1 VKKLVPHDAILIPDN
16 AKRVFQGKIYDVYQW
31 PQPLFDGSV
40 ATFEM
45 LKHPDTVITIGV
57 VDDKIIVLEDDQPH
71 RGPYRSFPGGRVDAG
86 EDILAAAQ
94 RETREES
101 GYSFAHWKLLDIQQ
115 PQVKI
120 EWFVYVFIAWGV
132 TDRGTPHV
140 DAGEKI
146 SVHLETYDAARSMA
160 HARDSY
166 VGESRHLFD
175 ASPTLHDLMQ
185 LPDYGGREIDR

>member
-1 VKKLVPHDAILIPDN
+1 MKKLVPHDAILIPDS
-16 AKRVFQGKIYDVYQW
+16 AECVFRGEIFDVYQW

-45 LKHPDTVITIGV
+45 LKRPDTVIIIGI
-57 VDDKIIVLEDDQPH
+57 VDDKIVVLEDDQPH
-71 RGPYRSFPGGRVDAG
+71 RGLYRSFPGGRVDDG

-94 RETREES
+94 REMREES
-101 GYSFAHWKLLDIQQ
+101 GYSFAQWKLLDVQQ

-120 EWFVYVFIAWGV
+120 EWFVYVYLAWQVVEHGRPQ
-132 TDRGTPHV
+132 T

-146 SVHLETYDAARSMA
+146 SVSLAPYDAARAMA
-160 HARDSY
+160 QARDSY

-175 ASPTLHDLMQ
+175 AAPTLAALMH
-185 LPDYGGREIDR
+185 LPEYTGKTVDR